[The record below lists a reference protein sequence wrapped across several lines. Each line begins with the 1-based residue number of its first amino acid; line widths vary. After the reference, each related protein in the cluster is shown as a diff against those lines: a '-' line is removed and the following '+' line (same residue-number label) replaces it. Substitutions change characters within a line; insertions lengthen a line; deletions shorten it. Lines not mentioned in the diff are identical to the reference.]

1 MTEDEARTWIAERH
15 GAAGIAA
22 MEQIVDLVVQENAR
36 QNLIAPSTL
45 NSIWARH
52 IVDSAQLL
60 THVDPVD
67 DGLWIDIG
75 SGAGFPGLVIA
86 ALRAQPI
93 YLVEPRRKRAHFLRD
108 AAERLGVAAHVTV
121 IADRIQAVTNVA
133 AAVVS
138 ARAVAPISDLFAWSA
153 GCSSKSTRWILPKGQ
168 SAREDVASAR
178 ETWHGVF
185 HVEHSITDAQSLI
198 VLASRVARR

>member
-1 MTEDEARTWIAERH
+1 MTEDEARDWIAERH
-15 GAAGIAA
+15 GASGVMA
-22 MEQIVDLVVQENAR
+22 MAQIIDLVVQENAR

-45 NSIWARH
+45 DSIWVRH

-60 THVDPVD
+60 THVDPAN
-67 DGLWIDIG
+67 DGVWIDIG

-86 ALRAQPI
+86 ALSTRPI
-93 YLVEPRRKRAHFLRD
+93 YLVEPRRKRADFLRD
-108 AAERLGVAAHVTV
+108 AAERLGLTEHVTV
-121 IADRIQAVTNVA
+121 IADRIQAVTKVS

-138 ARAVAPISDLFAWSA
+138 ARAVAPISDLFGWSK
-153 GCSSKSTRWILPKGQ
+153 GCSSKTTRWILPKGR

-185 HVEHSITDAQSLI
+185 HVEHSITDAKSLI
-198 VLASRVARR
+198 VLASKVARR